1 MGKQVTVR
9 KVLQK
14 LKKEGF
20 IKSPIHGKGTSH
32 QRYIHKDNPT
42 RYADISYH
50 NSGQIIPKGTLAS
63 IEKTAGI
70 KF

>member
-9 KVLQK
+9 KLLQT

-20 IKSPIHGKGTSH
+20 IKSPTHKSGGSH
-32 QRYIHKDNPT
+32 QRYIHKDNPE

-50 NSGQIIPKGTLAS
+50 SSGQVIPKGTLKN
-63 IEKTAGI
+63 IERTSGI

>member
-9 KVLQK
+9 EVLQR

-20 IKSPIHGKGTSH
+20 IPDPNHKGHGSH
-32 QRYIHKDNPT
+32 RRYVHKEDPT
-42 RYADISYH
+42 RFADISYH
-50 NSGQIIPKGTLAS
+50 SSGQVSPKGTLRN
-63 IEKTAGI
+63 IERTARM